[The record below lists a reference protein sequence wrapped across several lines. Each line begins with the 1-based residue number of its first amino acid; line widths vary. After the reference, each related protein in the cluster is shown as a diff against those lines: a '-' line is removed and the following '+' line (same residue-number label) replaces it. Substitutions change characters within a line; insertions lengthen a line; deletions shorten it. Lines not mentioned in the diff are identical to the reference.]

1 MPAIEE
7 LGFQMGFGWR
17 KPRAFLKVREK
28 MLSFMVLY

>member
-1 MPAIEE
+1 MLAIEE

-17 KPRAFLKVREK
+17 KPREFLKVREK